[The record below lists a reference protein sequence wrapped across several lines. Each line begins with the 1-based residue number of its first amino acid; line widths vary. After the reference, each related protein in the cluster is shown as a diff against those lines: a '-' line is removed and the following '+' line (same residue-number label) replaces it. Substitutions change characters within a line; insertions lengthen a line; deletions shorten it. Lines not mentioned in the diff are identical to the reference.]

1 MTASHTGGYPAPR
14 HGGDDVATGPR
25 ENSGQVGPHWDVR
38 VGRGGKLTATLVG
51 TQPPI
56 VLTAEDEESL
66 RKQVKTLIMRAM
78 L

>member
-1 MTASHTGGYPAPR
+1 MTARHAGGHDGQNLTTGAQ
-14 HGGDDVATGPR
+14 DDNGQAGPY
-25 ENSGQVGPHWDVR
+25 WDVR
-38 VGRGGKLTATLVG
+38 VGPEGKLTATLVG

-56 VLTAEDEESL
+56 VLTADDEENL

>member
-1 MTASHTGGYPAPR
+1 MTARHAGQAPTS
-14 HGGDDVATGPR
+14 GDDRQNGTTRPPEKAGPP
-25 ENSGQVGPHWDVR
+25 GPYWDVR

-51 TQPPI
+51 THPPLI
-56 VLTAEDEESL
+56 LTAYDEENL